1 MLRTFTAGQ
10 PANHLAVATA
20 IRRLRGHHSRS
31 TLPVRARALLAQ
43 RRNTYTMTTS
53 PRPQPWKC
61 SVCKQNVRAQAL
73 FCGQCGGHWESVAV
87 APTPIQCQHIIP
99 GNARLPHGDHRVRT
113 TVGSHPDDT
122 IDRLAGGKSR
132 AKANH
137 RKVPTRAREKP
148 RARPRASPRR
158 LPQRRA
164 LPFLLHQPRL
174 QYQDQRLHRQA
185 QRHHRRNVCSSR
197 H

>member
-31 TLPVRARALLAQ
+31 TLPVQARALLAQ

-87 APTPIQCQHIIP
+87 VPTP
-99 GNARLPHGDHRVRT
+99 T
-113 TVGSHPDDT
+113 
-122 IDRLAGGKSR
+122 
-132 AKANH
+132 
-137 RKVPTRAREKP
+137 VPTYHSWERTPAPWRSSGQEDGWQ
-148 RARPRASPRR
+148 SPRR
-158 LPQRRA
+158 HNRSPRRWKEQGKGKPQKGA
-164 LPFLLHQPRL
+164 DKGKGEAKGKAQTLLHQPRL